1 MDKEVPMSKCF
12 LCPRECGADRRA
24 GELGFCAQGEDL
36 RVARIAP
43 HMFEEPPIS
52 GTRGSGTVFF
62 VGCSMGCVFCQNRD
76 ISRGSAE
83 GKMLTPKELSDAFL
97 SLQDMGVHNINLV
110 TPTHFSKGIRRALEL
125 SRHKLTIPVVYNTS
139 GYEKTEAL
147 RELEGLI
154 DVYMPDMK
162 YASEETA
169 KKYSGA
175 PDYPSVAIR
184 AIKEMY
190 RQVGAYSYGDG
201 GLLKKG
207 LLIRHLI
214 LPSNRKDSIA
224 VLELLAR
231 ELPTRSVLLSLM
243 SQYTPDFAMD
253 CPYPELHRRLTS
265 FEYSSVL
272 EHAAALGFDGFMQG
286 RASASRGFTPDFN

>member
-1 MDKEVPMSKCF
+1 MSKCF

-24 GELGFCAQGEDL
+24 GELGFCTQGEDL

-175 PDYPSVAIR
+175 PDYPLIAIR

-190 RQVGAYSYGDG
+190 RQVWKETPVGSDNTVAVH
-201 GLLKKG
+201 
-207 LLIRHLI
+207 IRHL
-214 LPSNRKDSIA
+214 
-224 VLELLAR
+224 R
-231 ELPTRSVLLSLM
+231 EKIEINPADPRYLKV
-243 SQYTPDFAMD
+243 
-253 CPYPELHRRLTS
+253 
-265 FEYSSVL
+265 VW
-272 EHAAALGFDGFMQG
+272 GQG
-286 RASASRGFTPDFN
+286 YKMEKGVKR